1 MWSKTRKAM
10 EKRIAP
16 SLRDRVFYDFE
27 YCRPHYRTEPPANPK
42 CHCTFCSYNRFF
54 RIVIDKK
61 ESIMIAN
68 SDVYYKS
75 EWYPTEEEK
84 RRKGLFEI
92 ADVAYAMHLYLNV
105 YSIDECLSW
114 ENPLTYLFAVMDRR
128 VGKRTVQRLYKD
140 MENKPQWI
148 QRFIRLRA
156 EAEGIADN
164 VSIKKTSGADN
175 TDISA

>member
-27 YCRPHYRTEPPANPK
+27 YCRPNYRTEPPANPK

-114 ENPLTYLFAVMDRR
+114 VNPLTYLFAVMDRR

>member
-10 EKRIAP
+10 EERMAP
-16 SLRDRVFYDFE
+16 SLKGRVFYDFE
-27 YCRPHYRTEPPANPK
+27 YCRPHYWTEPPANPK

-61 ESIMIAN
+61 ETIMIAN

-75 EWYPTEEEK
+75 ERYPTEEEK

-140 MENKPQWI
+140 MENKTQWI

-156 EAEGIADN
+156 EAEGIAEN
-164 VSIKKTSGADN
+164 VSITKTSGTDN